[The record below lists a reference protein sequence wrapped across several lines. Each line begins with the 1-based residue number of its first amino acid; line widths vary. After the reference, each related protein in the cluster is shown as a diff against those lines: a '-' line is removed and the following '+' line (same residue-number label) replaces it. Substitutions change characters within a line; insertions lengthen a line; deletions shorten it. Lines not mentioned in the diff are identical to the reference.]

1 MVALSS
7 ISHRETNTE
16 RAPAANEIF
25 MVLQEVDFLPLSK
38 TPSFTS
44 SVILQ
49 SGEKQQQQKLVKMNS
64 VIRNNLNTIQQN
76 NSQGRRKVTECINQ
90 SSRFVKED
98 RLQANLLH
106 RDASGSDLKKEHCLY
121 LSSDYKVGLYKEY
134 YGKRLSQIEC
144 VLNTSALL
152 Q

>member
-64 VIRNNLNTIQQN
+64 VIRNNLNTIQ
-76 NSQGRRKVTECINQ
+76 
-90 SSRFVKED
+90 
-98 RLQANLLH
+98 
-106 RDASGSDLKKEHCLY
+106 
-121 LSSDYKVGLYKEY
+121 
-134 YGKRLSQIEC
+134 
-144 VLNTSALL
+144 
-152 Q
+152 